1 MTDDVRKV
9 FDLAALDRQTGG
21 DRTLGLEIVQMFLE
35 DYAMRLAAIRAAVEQ
50 GDAKG
55 MLTTA
60 HTLKGAAAYL
70 SAAFVVEAAA
80 RLETIGREGRLA
92 EAAAA
97 LERLDAAVAQLIPE
111 LRKAT
116 STS

>member
-1 MTDDVRKV
+1 MSDARKV

-35 DYAMRLAAIRAAVEQ
+35 DHEMRLAAIRAAVER
-50 GDAKG
+50 GDAQG
-55 MLTTA
+55 VTTTA

-70 SAAFVVEAAA
+70 SAAFVVESAS
-80 RLETIGREGRLA
+80 RLETIGREGRVA
-92 EAAAA
+92 DAAAE
-97 LERLDAAVAQLIPE
+97 LERLDGAVAQLIPE

-116 STS
+116 SS

>member
-1 MTDDVRKV
+1 MGDEGRKA

-21 DRTLGLEIVQMFLE
+21 DRALGLEIVQMFLD
-35 DYAMRLAAIRAAVEQ
+35 DYAMRVAAIRAAVEQ

-55 MLTTA
+55 ILTTA

-70 SAAFVVEAAA
+70 SAVFVVEAAS
-80 RLETIGREGRLA
+80 RLEKIGREERLA

-97 LERLDAAVAQLIPE
+97 LDRLDGAVAQLIPE

-116 STS
+116 SAS